1 MLMLCVRRPLF
12 NGVSEEGGIMA
23 ARLGKKILI
32 VDDDSD
38 TRLFCTK
45 ALQSEGYTTITA
57 ANGVA
62 ALEVIREQQI
72 DLMLTDFQLAPPVL
86 RLMDSRRRLPFLNG
100 IGLMQKALLSH
111 PNLPVVFI
119 SAHGKQL
126 LAANGVDPLKQ
137 PLLQK
142 PFNADALRHT
152 VKEVL
157 ALAASKPVA
166 PTPTVTQ
173 RAYPRFQV
181 NHAVTFCGPVIGEGV
196 VKNLSLGGCEIQSSC
211 IIRPDTYLTL
221 LLAFP
226 KELKPLKIN
235 VAVVRWAR
243 SGGFGVEF
251 RHVEKQ
257 ISDSLA
263 HYFSTLRP

>member
-1 MLMLCVRRPLF
+1 
-12 NGVSEEGGIMA
+12 MA

-45 ALQSEGYTTITA
+45 ALQSEGYTTIGA
-57 ANGVA
+57 SSGAA
-62 ALEVIREQQI
+62 ALEVIHEQQI

-119 SAHGKQL
+119 SAYGQQL
-126 LAANGVDPLKQ
+126 LAANGIDPLKQ

-142 PFNADALRHT
+142 PFNADALRYT
-152 VKEVL
+152 VKEAL
-157 ALAASKPVA
+157 ALAATKVVLPA
-166 PTPTVTQ
+166 PSVTP

-181 NHAVTFCGPVIGEGV
+181 NHVVTFCGPVNGEGV
-196 VKNLSLGGCEIQSSC
+196 VRNLSLGGCEIQSSC

-221 LLAFP
+221 VLALP
-226 KELKPLKIN
+226 KGLKPLKIN

-263 HYFSTLRP
+263 QYLSTLRP